1 MERQAQNRKIVSAA
15 FSQLVQDV
23 SVCAEE
29 ITESLPLPEASFQG
43 MCAPDLNGEEERE
56 HEETHQAPSRASAL
70 GQVAAVLST
79 RVTNVLRDDDPRHV
93 ANRQAVE
100 EFAVEVMG
108 NSFALLT
115 SPFKAVNASRAA
127 GVAAKEE
134 EECKKARDLGEEGKK
149 KEGWQTVRSQTTG
162 RQYYFHPD
170 SGESRWAPPN
180 DANVATAAGR
190 TSETGKV
197 FDDTFATIAA
207 VLPPLHI
214 GGNLGSIKLADTGN
228 LRVSM
233 ASKDEVA
240 LWLQDNNLEHLQEHF
255 RAANVDGTHILK
267 STVFSDFMM

>member
-1 MERQAQNRKIVSAA
+1 MERQAQNRKIASAA

-23 SVCAEE
+23 SVRAEE
-29 ITESLPLPEASFQG
+29 ISESIAESLPLPEASFQG

-170 SGESRWAPPN
+170 SGESRWEPPN
-180 DANVATAAGR
+180 DANVATDR
-190 TSETGKV
+190 TSAADKV
-197 FDDTFATIAA
+197 FDTFATIAA

-214 GGNLGSIKLADTGN
+214 GGNLGSIKLADTGD
-228 LRVSM
+228 LRMST
-233 ASKDEVA
+233 ASKEEVA
-240 LWLQDNNLEHLQEHF
+240 LWLQDNDLEHLQEKF

-267 STVFSDFMM
+267 RTVFRDFM

>member
-1 MERQAQNRKIVSAA
+1 M
-15 FSQLVQDV
+15 
-23 SVCAEE
+23 
-29 ITESLPLPEASFQG
+29 
-43 MCAPDLNGEEERE
+43 
-56 HEETHQAPSRASAL
+56 
-70 GQVAAVLST
+70 
-79 RVTNVLRDDDPRHV
+79 
-93 ANRQAVE
+93 
-100 EFAVEVMG
+100 
-108 NSFALLT
+108 
-115 SPFKAVNASRAA
+115 
-127 GVAAKEE
+127 
-134 EECKKARDLGEEGKK
+134 
-149 KEGWQTVRSQTTG
+149 RSQTTG

>member
-1 MERQAQNRKIVSAA
+1 MERQAQNRKIVAAA

-23 SVCAEE
+23 SARAEE
-29 ITESLPLPEASFQG
+29 ISESITESLPLPEASFQG
-43 MCAPDLNGEEERE
+43 MCAPDLNGDEERE
-56 HEETHQAPSRASAL
+56 HEETNQAPSNASAL

-93 ANRQAVE
+93 ANRQAVA

-108 NSFALLT
+108 NSFSLLT

-134 EECKKARDLGEEGKK
+134 AERDLGEEGRKK
-149 KEGWQTVRSQTTG
+149 AEGWQTVRSQSTG

-170 SGESRWAPPN
+170 SGESRWEPPN
-180 DANVATAAGR
+180 DANVATATGR

-197 FDDTFATIAA
+197 FETFATIAA

-214 GGNLGSIKLADTGN
+214 GGNLGSIKLANTGD
-228 LRVSM
+228 LRMST

-267 STVFSDFMM
+267 STVFSDFM